1 MNPINNTPPVLSR
14 SSPTHLRQKEGHR
27 PLTTLSMRACA
38 HGNPPLPVPLSL
50 LPLVL
55 SPRLLPLPEPPQI
68 LSILSPVLELRIGR
82 VALTGHV
89 FLGAVAPA
97 TAAAPA
103 AGTAPSALSG
113 VRLPLTLPSPCCSA
127 AASSSSATL
136 HAIPHDIT

>member
-1 MNPINNTPPVLSR
+1 VRTETPRSPSPSP
-14 SSPTHLRQKEGHR
+14 SSP
-27 PLTTLSMRACA
+27 SFF
-38 HGNPPLPVPLSL
+38 LPAFSLPLS
-50 LPLVL
+50 
-55 SPRLLPLPEPPQI
+55 EPPQI
-68 LSILSPVLELRIGR
+68 LSILSPVLELRMGR